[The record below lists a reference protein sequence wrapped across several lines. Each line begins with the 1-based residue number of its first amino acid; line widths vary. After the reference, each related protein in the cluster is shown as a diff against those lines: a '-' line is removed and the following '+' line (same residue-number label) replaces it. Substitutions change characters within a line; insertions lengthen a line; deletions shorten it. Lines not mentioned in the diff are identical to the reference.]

1 VLIKGLILYSLP
13 YIVGVAS
20 SIVAARQLVPSL
32 ETLAHGL
39 SEATVKGD
47 VFLGQ
52 VVNRSLK
59 GDRLSIQHAKPLTN
73 ANGKIYIK
81 IPARIAPS
89 PEINIRCKRP
99 IDVIDR
105 CFADTGMV
113 TRAT

>member
-1 VLIKGLILYSLP
+1 VPIKGLILYSLP

-20 SIVAARQLVPSL
+20 SIIAARQLVPSL
-32 ETLAHGL
+32 DTLAHRL
-39 SEATVKGD
+39 SETPATGD

-59 GDRLSIQHAKPLTN
+59 GDRLSMQHAKPLTS
-73 ANGKIYIK
+73 GEIYIK

-99 IDVIDR
+99 TDVIDR
-105 CFADTGMV
+105 CFADTGTV